1 MYQVNP
7 QRIYAMDFALQD
19 ERNVVRLER
28 LLKGMGRDR
37 SSVQVITPEDL
48 PEVIAASGWI
58 GETRQGAYPNAHD
71 PDILFSAFQWLT
83 PQQRQEL
90 ASSDFFRRC
99 REAHLRYAPCEQDYT
114 GSRILAMLGAAPFH
128 HFEDRHSWQ
137 NHYVCWTLHDLHSA
151 WGCFHRCA
159 YCQRGS
165 AYAIMLNVEEFV
177 DQVDGLLER
186 SSWQKTFRY
195 DVEQDVLAI
204 EPEYGACELLVNHF
218 AHTDDRYLILFSKSA
233 NVDFLLPL
241 EHRGKTIML
250 WTLTTDTVSRVL
262 EERTG
267 TMAERLEA
275 ARKCQA
281 AGYPVR
287 FKMKPIVPLKGWR
300 EEATAMLEALFAAVQ
315 PDNLSL
321 EMVFFDSMAEM
332 DATVGLDNLDPAF
345 VDAAWAAEKSGEPWD
360 RHVDGEKPF
369 PFAVKAE
376 VYRHYLHEVRRLS
389 PETPLTLCA
398 ETKRMWAALGKL
410 IGQQPWDYVCN
421 CGPHCT
427 PGLRRIAPPEG
438 PDQAR
443 IAAAVAGGAI
453 PE

>member
-7 QRIYAMDFALQD
+7 KYLYAMDFALQE
-19 ERNVVRLER
+19 ERNVARMER
-28 LLKGMGRDR
+28 LVRAMGREPA
-37 SSVQVITPEDL
+37 SVQVVGLEDL

-71 PDILFSAFQWLT
+71 PDVLFGAFRWLT
-83 PQQRQEL
+83 PEQRHEVAQ
-90 ASSDFFRRC
+90 SDLFRRC
-99 REAHLRYAPCEQDYT
+99 REAHVRYARCEQDYT
-114 GSRILAMLGAAPFH
+114 GSRILAMLGAAPFYH
-128 HFEDRHSWQ
+128 YEARQSWQ

-177 DQVDGLLER
+177 DQVDGLLDANP
-186 SSWQKTFRY
+186 WQKTFRY

-204 EPEYGACELLVNHF
+204 EPEYGACEQLVDYF
-218 AHTDDRYLILFSKSA
+218 ARKDDRYLILFSKSA

-241 EHRGKTIML
+241 EHRGKTMML
-250 WTLTTDTVSRVL
+250 WTLTTDTVSRKL

-267 TMAERLEA
+267 TMHERLEA

-281 AGYPVR
+281 AGYTVR
-287 FKMKPIVPLKGWR
+287 FKMKPIVPLRNWR
-300 EEATAMLEALFAAVQ
+300 EEATEMLEALFATVQ

-321 EMVFFDSMAEM
+321 EMVFFDSMEEM

-345 VDAAWAAEKSGEPWD
+345 VAASWAAQRSGVPWD
-360 RHVDGEKPF
+360 RHQDGEKPF
-369 PFAVKAE
+369 PFAVKEE
-376 VYRHYLHEVRRLS
+376 VYRHYLSEVRRLS

-398 ETKRMWAALGKL
+398 ETQRMWHTLGDL
-410 IGQQPWDYVCN
+410 IGQKPWDYVCN

-427 PGLRRIAPPEG
+427 PGLRCVKNPEG

-443 IAAAVAGGAI
+443 IAEAAAAGAV
-453 PE
+453 P